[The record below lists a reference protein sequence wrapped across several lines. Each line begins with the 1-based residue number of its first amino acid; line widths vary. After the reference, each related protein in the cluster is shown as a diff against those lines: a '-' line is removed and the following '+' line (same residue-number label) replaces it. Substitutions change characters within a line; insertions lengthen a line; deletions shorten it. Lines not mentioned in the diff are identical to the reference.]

1 MIIGGLAH
9 AAADEIV
16 HVTDLRFLSLEGQL
30 VFLEEVLFVNSVIN
44 EIPRKLLLGL
54 PGSVDEKIR
63 VGLLKTY
70 V

>member
-9 AAADEIV
+9 AAGDAIP
-16 HVTDLRFLSLEGQL
+16 HLTDLRFLSLEGHL

-70 V
+70 F